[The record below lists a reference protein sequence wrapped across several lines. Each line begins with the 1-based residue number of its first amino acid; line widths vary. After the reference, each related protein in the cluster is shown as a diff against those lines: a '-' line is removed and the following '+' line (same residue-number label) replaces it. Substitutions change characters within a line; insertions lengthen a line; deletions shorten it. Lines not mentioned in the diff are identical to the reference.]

1 MGSCAATRVAM
12 DAATA
17 CGEVAVSGGSAIH
30 IIEIKSC
37 VADFRADQKWADYQ
51 DDYRAWSK
59 IINFNSID
67 ILGGEPMSNPDLPN
81 WINGI
86 TELWPTVKKIGIVT
100 NGTYLNKV
108 AGFYDLLK
116 KHNGKV
122 VAEVNGHNAVNIL
135 QEIKNIEDSY
145 IYLMGIKL

>member
-1 MGSCAATRVAM
+1 MHFLNRVEFHITNTCNLNCTNCNRFSNFAF
-12 DAATA
+12 
-17 CGEVAVSGGSAIH
+17 SGH
-30 IIEIKSC
+30 
-37 VADFRADQKWADYQ
+37 QKWADYQ
-51 DDYRAWSK
+51 TDYRAWSK
-59 IINFNSID
+59 IINFNTIA

-86 TELWPTVKKIGIVT
+86 TELWPNAKEIVIVT

-122 VAEVNGHNAVNIL
+122 VVEVNGHNAANIL
-135 QEIKNIEDSY
+135 QEIKNIEVR
-145 IYLMGIKL
+145 LEP